1 MCGSGRSPYIRMMKT
16 PHDRLVELTRSVVAR
31 PPTPAVCVLESA
43 HAVDIVPADVTKA
56 AVVAQVATLAAGP
69 VLTIGDQGQLGGN
82 DFALLACQPHSLS
95 VDRCSDPLLEPRRP
109 RCHRTRRTARLSRRA
124 ALGSGRQAQ

>member
-1 MCGSGRSPYIRMMKT
+1 MIAALS
-16 PHDRLVELTRSVVAR
+16 
-31 PPTPAVCVLESA
+31 PTPAVCVLESA

-95 VDRCSDPLLEPRRP
+95 VDRCSADPTRCWNLADPGVTGPDALLGY
-109 RCHRTRRTARLSRRA
+109 LA
-124 ALGSGRQAQ
+124 ALRSDPVGKLSFRPPHAMADSC